1 MHKAR
6 NKIVMNKVVGI
17 DLGTTNSVVAITE
30 GGKPTVIANSEG
42 ERTTPSIVAY
52 TKKQTGDDGLNLLVG
67 QVAKRQAVINAEN
80 TFYSVKRFIG
90 SKISE
95 LNAESTNVAYKVISD
110 KNENIKL
117 ECPALDTRFSPEE
130 ISAQVLRKL
139 VEDTSKY
146 IGQNIDEAVITV
158 PAYFNDS
165 QRQATQDAGQIAGLN
180 VRRILNEPTAASLA
194 YGLDKNKNESILVFD
209 LGGGTFDV
217 SLLEVG
223 DGIFEV
229 LATAG
234 DTQLGGD
241 NFDNT
246 IVNYLLKNF
255 EEKEGID
262 LTENK
267 QALQRVREAAEKAK
281 VELSSVTEANIALPF
296 ISSGKDGPKHI
307 TTNLSRTKFEELA
320 DNLIHSCRIPVE
332 NALNDARLTP
342 EQISEV
348 VLVGG
353 STRIPAI
360 RELIKRVIS
369 KEPNQTVN
377 PDEVVAIGA
386 ALQGGIIAGEV
397 QDILL
402 IDVTPLSVGVETF
415 GGVLTKII
423 NRNSTIPTRKS
434 ELFSTAVDNQPN
446 VEIHVLQGE
455 REFADDNKSL
465 GKFRLNGIRPA
476 KRGEPQIE
484 VSFDLDVDGV
494 LSVKANDKDSGE
506 QQSIVIEGASTLD
519 KKEIEEMIQNA
530 EKFASVD
537 KEKREK
543 VNLKTKAYNLIDE
556 YEKLTSTTD
565 NISEDLKN
573 QITEIEPEINNLKEL
588 VKQEVSIMEDEKI
601 NQIISK
607 IEQLISQIA
616 ATNQTPNSNE
626 N

>member
-1 MHKAR
+1 
-6 NKIVMNKVVGI
+6 MNKVVGI

-30 GGKPTVIANSEG
+30 GAKPTVIANSEG
-42 ERTTPSIVAY
+42 ERTTPSVVAY
-52 TKKQTGDDGLNLLVG
+52 TKKQDLLVG
-67 QVAKRQAVINAEN
+67 QIAKRQAVINPEN

-90 SKISE
+90 SKINE
-95 LNAESTNVAYKVISD
+95 LQEESTNVAYDVIAD
-110 KNENIKL
+110 KNDNIKL
-117 ECPALDTRFSPEE
+117 ECPALDTKFSPEE

-139 VEDTSKY
+139 VEETNKY
-146 IGQNIDEAVITV
+146 IGQTIKEAVITV

-223 DGIFEV
+223 DGVFEV

-241 NFDNT
+241 NFDNA
-246 IVNYLLKNF
+246 IVNYLLQNF
-255 EEKEGID
+255 KEKEGTD
-262 LTENK
+262 LTKDK
-267 QALQRVREAAEKAK
+267 QALQRIREAAEKAK
-281 VELSSVTEANIALPF
+281 VELSSVPETNIALPF
-296 ISSGKDGPKHI
+296 ISSGPDGPKHI
-307 TTNLSRTKFEELA
+307 TTNLTRTKFEELT
-320 DNLIHSCRIPVE
+320 DSLIHSCRIPVE
-332 NALNDARLTP
+332 NALNDAKLTP
-342 EQISEV
+342 DQISEI

-360 RELIKRVIS
+360 RGLIKRTIN

-397 QDILL
+397 KDILL

-423 NRNSTIPTRKS
+423 NRNSTVPTQRS

-465 GKFRLNGIRPA
+465 GKFRLNGIRAA

-519 KKEIEEMIQNA
+519 KKEIEEMIANA

-537 KEKREK
+537 KERREK

-556 YEKLTSTTD
+556 YEKLTTNQESFND
-565 NISEDLKN
+565 DLKN
-573 QITEIEPEINNLKEL
+573 KIVELETDITNLKEL
-588 VKQEVSIMEDEKI
+588 VTKDDSNLESDEIEK
-601 NQIISK
+601 IISK
-607 IEQLISQIA
+607 IEQVVLEI
-616 ATNQTPNSNE
+616 TNNNKDLNE
-626 N
+626 

>member
-1 MHKAR
+1 
-6 NKIVMNKVVGI
+6 MNKVVGI

-30 GGKPTVIANSEG
+30 GAKPTVIANSEG
-42 ERTTPSIVAY
+42 ERTTPSVVAY
-52 TKKQTGDDGLNLLVG
+52 TKKQDLLVG
-67 QVAKRQAVINAEN
+67 QVAKRQAVINPEN

-90 SKISE
+90 SKINE
-95 LNAESTNVAYKVISD
+95 LQSDSTSVSYNVISD

-117 ECPALDTRFSPEE
+117 ECPALETKFSPEE
-130 ISAQVLRKL
+130 ISAQILRKL

-146 IGQNIDEAVITV
+146 IGQDIEEAVITV

-241 NFDNT
+241 NFDNV

-262 LTENK
+262 LLSDK

-281 VELSSVTEANIALPF
+281 VELSSVPETNIALPF
-296 ISSGKDGPKHI
+296 ISSGPDGPKHI
-307 TTNLSRTKFEELA
+307 TTNLTRTKFEELA

-332 NALNDARLTP
+332 NALNDAKLTP

-360 RELIKRVIS
+360 RGLIKRIIS
-369 KEPNQTVN
+369 KDPNQTVN

-397 QDILL
+397 KDILL

-423 NRNSTIPTRKS
+423 NRNSTVPTQRS

-455 REFADDNKSL
+455 REFAEDNKSL
-465 GKFRLNGIRPA
+465 GKFRLNGIRAA
-476 KRGEPQIE
+476 KRGEPQIQ

-530 EKFASVD
+530 EKFASAD
-537 KEKREK
+537 KERREK

-556 YEKLTSTTD
+556 YERLTNTTK
-565 NISEDLKN
+565 NFSEDLKN
-573 QITEIEPEINNLKEL
+573 KVTKFNPEITSLKEL
-588 VKQEVSIMEDEKI
+588 VTKELSVVESNEINKIITKME
-601 NQIISK
+601 QIIS
-607 IEQLISQIA
+607 QI
-616 ATNQTPNSNE
+616 TDENKNSNSQ
-626 N
+626 

>member
-1 MHKAR
+1 
-6 NKIVMNKVVGI
+6 MNKVVGI

-30 GGKPTVIANSEG
+30 GAKPTVIANSEG
-42 ERTTPSIVAY
+42 ERTTPSVVAY
-52 TKKQTGDDGLNLLVG
+52 TKKQDLLVG
-67 QVAKRQAVINAEN
+67 QVAKRQAVINPEN

-90 SKISE
+90 SKMNE
-95 LNAESTNVAYKVISD
+95 LTGESGNLSYQFVAD

-117 ECPALDTRFSPEE
+117 ECPALDTTFSPEE

-146 IGQNIDEAVITV
+146 IGQDINEAVITV

-209 LGGGTFDV
+209 LGGGTCDV

-241 NFDNT
+241 NFDNV
-246 IVNYLLKNF
+246 IVNDLLKSF
-255 EEKEGID
+255 KEKEGVD
-262 LTENK
+262 LTTDK
-267 QALQRVREAAEKAK
+267 QALQRIREAAEKAK
-281 VELSSVTEANIALPF
+281 VELSSVGETSIALPF
-296 ISSGKDGPKHI
+296 ISSGSDGPKHI
-307 TTNLSRTKFEELA
+307 NANLSREKFEELA

-332 NALNDARLTP
+332 NAINDAKLTP
-342 EQISEV
+342 EQINEV

-360 RELIKRVIS
+360 RGLIKRIIS
-369 KEPNQTVN
+369 REPNQTVN

-397 QDILL
+397 KDILL

-423 NRNSTIPTRKS
+423 NRNSTIPTQRS

-465 GKFRLNGIRPA
+465 GKFRLNGIRAA
-476 KRGEPQIE
+476 KRGEPQIQ

-519 KKEIEEMIQNA
+519 KKEIEEMIANA
-530 EKFASVD
+530 EKYASVD

-556 YEKLTSTTD
+556 YERLTSDTTAFSD
-565 NISEDLKN
+565 GLQTKVTELNSDVTKLKDLVTNDLSDTQVDEVNK
-573 QITEIEPEINNLKEL
+573 ITSEIEQ
-588 VKQEVSIMEDEKI
+588 V
-601 NQIISK
+601 
-607 IEQLISQIA
+607 ISQI
-616 ATNQTPNSNE
+616 TSENTSDNSSSDTTDTSDA
-626 N
+626 

>member
-1 MHKAR
+1 
-6 NKIVMNKVVGI
+6 MNKVVGI

-30 GGKPTVIANSEG
+30 GAKPTVIANSEG
-42 ERTTPSIVAY
+42 ERTTPSVVAY
-52 TKKQTGDDGLNLLVG
+52 TKKQDLLVG
-67 QVAKRQAVINAEN
+67 QVAKRQAVINPEN

-90 SKISE
+90 SKMNE
-95 LNAESTNVAYKVISD
+95 LTGETGNLSYEFVAD

-117 ECPALDTRFSPEE
+117 KCPALDTTFSPEE

-146 IGQNIDEAVITV
+146 IGQDINEAVITV

-241 NFDNT
+241 NFDNV
-246 IVNYLLKNF
+246 IVNDLLKSF
-255 EEKEGID
+255 EEKEGVD
-262 LTENK
+262 LRNDK
-267 QALQRVREAAEKAK
+267 QALQRIREAAEKAK
-281 VELSSVTEANIALPF
+281 VELSSVGETSIALPF
-296 ISSGKDGPKHI
+296 ISSGSDGPKHI
-307 TTNLSRTKFEELA
+307 NANLSREKFEELA

-332 NALNDARLTP
+332 NAINDAKLTP
-342 EQISEV
+342 EQINEV

-360 RELIKRVIS
+360 RGLIKRIIS
-369 KEPNQTVN
+369 REPNQTVN

-397 QDILL
+397 KDILL

-423 NRNSTIPTRKS
+423 NRNSTIPTQRS

-465 GKFRLNGIRPA
+465 GKFRLNGIRAA
-476 KRGEPQIE
+476 KRGEPQIQ

-519 KKEIEEMIQNA
+519 KKEIEEMIANA
-530 EKFASVD
+530 EKYASVD

-543 VNLKTKAYNLIDE
+543 LNLKTKAYNLIDE
-556 YEKLTSTTD
+556 YERLTSDTTAFSD
-565 NISEDLKN
+565 GLQTKV
-573 QITEIEPEINNLKEL
+573 TELNSDVTKLKEL
-588 VKQEVSIMEDEKI
+588 VTNELSDIQVDEVNNITSE
-601 NQIISK
+601 
-607 IEQLISQIA
+607 IEQVISQI
-616 ATNQTPNSNE
+616 TSENSSDTSSSDTSE
-626 N
+626 T

>member
-1 MHKAR
+1 
-6 NKIVMNKVVGI
+6 MNKVVGI

-30 GGKPTVIANSEG
+30 GAKPTVIANSEG
-42 ERTTPSIVAY
+42 ERTTPSVVAY
-52 TKKQTGDDGLNLLVG
+52 TKKQDLLVG
-67 QVAKRQAVINAEN
+67 QVAKRQAVINPEN

-90 SKISE
+90 SKINE
-95 LNAESTNVAYKVISD
+95 LQSDSTTVSYNVISD

-117 ECPALDTRFSPEE
+117 ECPALETKFSPEE
-130 ISAQVLRKL
+130 ISAQILRKL

-146 IGQNIDEAVITV
+146 IGQDIEEAVITV

-241 NFDNT
+241 NFDNV

-262 LTENK
+262 LLSDK

-281 VELSSVTEANIALPF
+281 VELSSVPETNIALPF
-296 ISSGKDGPKHI
+296 ISSGPDGPKHI
-307 TTNLSRTKFEELA
+307 TTNLTRTKFEELA

-332 NALNDARLTP
+332 NALNDAKLTP

-360 RELIKRVIS
+360 RGLIKRIIS
-369 KEPNQTVN
+369 KDPNQTVN

-397 QDILL
+397 KDILL

-423 NRNSTIPTRKS
+423 NRNSTVPTQRS

-455 REFADDNKSL
+455 REFAEDNKSL
-465 GKFRLNGIRPA
+465 GKFRLNGIRAA
-476 KRGEPQIE
+476 KRGEPQIQ

-530 EKFASVD
+530 EKFASAD
-537 KEKREK
+537 KERREK

-556 YEKLTSTTD
+556 YERLTNTTK
-565 NISEDLKN
+565 NFSEDLKN
-573 QITEIEPEINNLKEL
+573 KVTKFNPEITSLKEL
-588 VKQEVSIMEDEKI
+588 VTKELSVVESNEINKIITKPQLKTNSKKIYI
-601 NQIISK
+601 NQNIG
-607 IEQLISQIA
+607 LHM
-616 ATNQTPNSNE
+616 T
-626 N
+626 

>member
-1 MHKAR
+1 
-6 NKIVMNKVVGI
+6 MNKVVGI

-30 GGKPTVIANSEG
+30 GAKPTVIANSEG
-42 ERTTPSIVAY
+42 ERTTPSVVAY
-52 TKKQTGDDGLNLLVG
+52 TKKQDLLVG
-67 QVAKRQAVINAEN
+67 QIAKRQAVINPEN

-90 SKISE
+90 SKINE
-95 LNAESTNVAYKVISD
+95 LQDESTNVAYDVVAD
-110 KNENIKL
+110 KNDNIKL
-117 ECPALDTRFSPEE
+117 ECPALDTKFSPEE

-139 VEDTSKY
+139 VEETNKY
-146 IGQNIDEAVITV
+146 IGQTIKEAVITV

-223 DGIFEV
+223 DGVFEV

-241 NFDNT
+241 NFDNA
-246 IVNYLLKNF
+246 IVNYLLENF
-255 EEKEGID
+255 KEKEGID
-262 LTENK
+262 LTKDK
-267 QALQRVREAAEKAK
+267 QALQRIREAAEKAK
-281 VELSSVTEANIALPF
+281 VELSSVPETNIALPF
-296 ISSGKDGPKHI
+296 ISSGSDGPKHI
-307 TTNLSRTKFEELA
+307 TTNLTRTKFEELT
-320 DNLIHSCRIPVE
+320 DSLIHSCRIPVE
-332 NALNDARLTP
+332 NALNDAKLTP
-342 EQISEV
+342 DQISEI

-360 RELIKRVIS
+360 RGLIKRTIN

-397 QDILL
+397 KDILL

-423 NRNSTIPTRKS
+423 NRNSTVPTQRS

-465 GKFRLNGIRPA
+465 GKFRLNGIRAA

-519 KKEIEEMIQNA
+519 KKEIEEMIANA

-537 KEKREK
+537 KERREK

-556 YEKLTSTTD
+556 YEKLTTNQESFND
-565 NISEDLKN
+565 DLKN
-573 QITEIEPEINNLKEL
+573 KIVELETDITNLKEL
-588 VKQEVSIMEDEKI
+588 VTKDDSNLDSNEIEK
-601 NQIISK
+601 IISK
-607 IEQLISQIA
+607 IEQVVLEI
-616 ATNQTPNSNE
+616 TNTNKDSNE
-626 N
+626 

>member
-1 MHKAR
+1 M
-6 NKIVMNKVVGI
+6 G
-17 DLGTTNSVVAITE
+17 
-30 GGKPTVIANSEG
+30 
-42 ERTTPSIVAY
+42 
-52 TKKQTGDDGLNLLVG
+52 
-67 QVAKRQAVINAEN
+67 
-80 TFYSVKRFIG
+80 
-90 SKISE
+90 
-95 LNAESTNVAYKVISD
+95 
-110 KNENIKL
+110 
-117 ECPALDTRFSPEE
+117 
-130 ISAQVLRKL
+130 
-139 VEDTSKY
+139 EDTSKY
-146 IGQNIDEAVITV
+146 IGQSINEAVITV

-241 NFDNT
+241 NFDNS
-246 IVNYLLKNF
+246 IVNYLLKDF

-262 LTENK
+262 LTKDK
-267 QALQRVREAAEKAK
+267 QALQRVKEAAEKAK
-281 VELSSVTEANIALPF
+281 VELSSVTETNIALPF
-296 ISSGKDGPKHI
+296 ISSGTDGPKHI
-307 TTNLSRTKFEELA
+307 KTNLSRTKFEELA

-332 NALNDARLTP
+332 NALNDAKLTP

-360 RELIKRVIS
+360 RELIKRIIS

-397 QDILL
+397 KDILL

-423 NRNSTIPTRKS
+423 SRNSTIPTQRS

-455 REFADDNKSL
+455 REFAEDNKSL

-476 KRGEPQIE
+476 RRGEPQIQ

-543 VNLKTKAYNLIDE
+543 VNLKTKAYNL
-556 YEKLTSTTD
+556 
-565 NISEDLKN
+565 N
-573 QITEIEPEINNLKEL
+573 TEVANLKEL
-588 VKQEVSIMEDEKI
+588 VTKDLSEIETEEI
-601 NQIISK
+601 NKIISK
-607 IEQLISQIA
+607 MEQMISEITTA
-616 ATNQTPNSNE
+616 NKDS
-626 N
+626 

>member
-1 MHKAR
+1 
-6 NKIVMNKVVGI
+6 MNKVIGI
-17 DLGTTNSVVAITE
+17 DLGTTNSVVAVTE
-30 GGKPTVIANSEG
+30 GAKPTVIANSQG
-42 ERTTPSIVAY
+42 ERTTPSVVAY
-52 TKKQTGDDGLNLLVG
+52 TKKQDLLVG
-67 QVAKRQAVINAEN
+67 QVAKRQAVINPEN

-90 SKISE
+90 SKINE
-95 LNAESTNVAYKVISD
+95 LNKESTSVSYDVVSD

-117 ECPALDTRFSPEE
+117 ECPALNTKFSPEE
-130 ISAQVLRKL
+130 ISAQILRKL
-139 VEDTSKY
+139 VQDASKY
-146 IGQNIDEAVITV
+146 LEQDIEEAVITV

-217 SLLEVG
+217 SVLEVG
-223 DGIFEV
+223 DGVFEV
-229 LATAG
+229 LATNG

-241 NFDNT
+241 NFDNV
-246 IVNYLLKNF
+246 IVNHVLQNF
-255 EEKEGID
+255 EEQEGVD
-262 LTENK
+262 LTKDK
-267 QALQRVREAAEKAK
+267 QALQRVKEAAEKAK
-281 VELSSVTEANIALPF
+281 VELSSVPETKIALPF
-296 ISSGKDGPKHI
+296 ISSTAEGPKHI
-307 TTNLSRTKFEELA
+307 ATNLSREKFESLA
-320 DNLIHSCRIPVE
+320 DNLIHNCRIPVE
-332 NALNDARLTP
+332 NAINDAKLTAD
-342 EQISEV
+342 QIGEV

-353 STRIPAI
+353 STRIPAV
-360 RELIKRVIS
+360 RSLIKRIIN

-397 QDILL
+397 KNILL

-415 GGVLTKII
+415 GGLLTKII
-423 NRNSTIPTRKS
+423 NRNSTIPTQRS

-476 KRGEPQIE
+476 RRGEPQIQ

-506 QQSIVIEGASTLD
+506 EQSIVIEGASTLD

-537 KEKREK
+537 EEKREK
-543 VNLKTKAYNLIDE
+543 VNLKTKAYYIIDE
-556 YEKLTSTTD
+556 YERLVENDENFTD
-565 NISEDLKN
+565 ELKN
-573 QITEIEPEINNLKEL
+573 TITEVNTEVENLKEL
-588 VKQEVSIMEDEKI
+588 VQKDLTVLENDEI
-601 NQIISK
+601 NQIITKMEQVILK
-607 IEQLISQIA
+607 INEQNTS
-616 ATNQTPNSNE
+616 PNS
-626 N
+626 

>member
-1 MHKAR
+1 
-6 NKIVMNKVVGI
+6 MNKVVGI

-30 GGKPTVIANSEG
+30 GAKPTVIANSEG
-42 ERTTPSIVAY
+42 ERTTPSVVAY
-52 TKKQTGDDGLNLLVG
+52 TKKQDLLVG
-67 QVAKRQAVINAEN
+67 QVAKRQAVINPEN

-90 SKISE
+90 SKINE
-95 LNAESTNVAYKVISD
+95 LQNDSTNVSYNVISD

-117 ECPALDTRFSPEE
+117 ECPALETKFSPEE
-130 ISAQVLRKL
+130 ISAQILRKL

-146 IGQNIDEAVITV
+146 IGQDIEEAVITV

-241 NFDNT
+241 NFDNV
-246 IVNYLLKNF
+246 IVNYLLQNF

-262 LTENK
+262 LLSDK
-267 QALQRVREAAEKAK
+267 QALQRVKEAAEKAK
-281 VELSSVTEANIALPF
+281 VELSSVPETNIALPF
-296 ISSGKDGPKHI
+296 ISSGPDGPKHI
-307 TTNLSRTKFEELA
+307 TTNLTRTKFEELA

-332 NALNDARLTP
+332 NALNDAKLTP

-360 RELIKRVIS
+360 RGLIKRIIS
-369 KEPNQTVN
+369 KDPNQTVN

-397 QDILL
+397 KDILL

-423 NRNSTIPTRKS
+423 NRNSTVPTQRS

-455 REFADDNKSL
+455 REFAEDNKSL
-465 GKFRLNGIRPA
+465 GKFRLNGIRAA
-476 KRGEPQIE
+476 KRGEPQIQ

-530 EKFASVD
+530 EKFASAD
-537 KEKREK
+537 KERREK

-556 YEKLTSTTD
+556 YEKLTNTTE
-565 NISEDLKN
+565 NLSEDLKN
-573 QITEIEPEINNLKEL
+573 KVTEFNPEITNLKEL
-588 VKQEVSIMEDEKI
+588 VTKELSVVESNEINKI
-601 NQIISK
+601 ITKVEQIIS
-607 IEQLISQIA
+607 QI
-616 ATNQTPNSNE
+616 TSENE
-626 N
+626 KENDNLDK

>member
-1 MHKAR
+1 
-6 NKIVMNKVVGI
+6 MNKVVGI

-30 GGKPTVIANSEG
+30 GAKPTVIANSEG
-42 ERTTPSIVAY
+42 ERTTPSVVAY
-52 TKKQTGDDGLNLLVG
+52 TKKQDLLVG
-67 QVAKRQAVINAEN
+67 QVAKRQAVINPEN

-90 SKISE
+90 SKMNE
-95 LNAESTNVAYKVISD
+95 LTGETGNLSYEFVAD

-117 ECPALDTRFSPEE
+117 KCPALDTTFSPEE

-139 VEDTSKY
+139 VEDTRKY
-146 IGQNIDEAVITV
+146 IGQDINEAVITV

-241 NFDNT
+241 NFDNV
-246 IVNYLLKNF
+246 IVNDLLKSF
-255 EEKEGID
+255 EEKEGVD
-262 LTENK
+262 LTNDK
-267 QALQRVREAAEKAK
+267 QALQRIREAAEKAK
-281 VELSSVTEANIALPF
+281 VELSSVGETSIALPF
-296 ISSGKDGPKHI
+296 ISSGSDGPKHI
-307 TTNLSRTKFEELA
+307 NANLSREKFEELA

-332 NALNDARLTP
+332 NAINDAKLTP
-342 EQISEV
+342 EQINEV

-360 RELIKRVIS
+360 RGLIKRIIS
-369 KEPNQTVN
+369 REPNQTVN

-397 QDILL
+397 KDILL

-423 NRNSTIPTRKS
+423 NRNSTIPTQRS

-465 GKFRLNGIRPA
+465 GKFRLNGIRAA
-476 KRGEPQIE
+476 KRGEPQIQ

-519 KKEIEEMIQNA
+519 KKEIEEMIANA
-530 EKFASVD
+530 EKYASVD

-556 YEKLTSTTD
+556 YERLTSDTTAFSD
-565 NISEDLKN
+565 GLQTKV
-573 QITEIEPEINNLKEL
+573 TELNSDVTKLKEL
-588 VKQEVSIMEDEKI
+588 VTNELSDIQVDEVNNITSE
-601 NQIISK
+601 
-607 IEQLISQIA
+607 IEQVISQI
-616 ATNQTPNSNE
+616 TSENSSDTSSSDTSE
-626 N
+626 T

>member
-1 MHKAR
+1 
-6 NKIVMNKVVGI
+6 
-17 DLGTTNSVVAITE
+17 
-30 GGKPTVIANSEG
+30 
-42 ERTTPSIVAY
+42 
-52 TKKQTGDDGLNLLVG
+52 
-67 QVAKRQAVINAEN
+67 
-80 TFYSVKRFIG
+80 
-90 SKISE
+90 
-95 LNAESTNVAYKVISD
+95 
-110 KNENIKL
+110 
-117 ECPALDTRFSPEE
+117 LDTNFSPEE

-139 VEDTSKY
+139 VEDASKY
-146 IGQNIDEAVITV
+146 IGQEIKEAVITV

-241 NFDNT
+241 NFDSV
-246 IVNYLLKNF
+246 IVDDLLKNF

-262 LTENK
+262 LSKDK

-281 VELSSVTEANIALPF
+281 VELSSVTETNIALPF

-320 DNLIHSCRIPVE
+320 DSLINNCRIPVE
-332 NALNDARLTP
+332 SALKDAKLTP

-360 RELIKRVIS
+360 RELIKVVTN

-397 QDILL
+397 KDILL

-423 NRNSTIPTRKS
+423 SRNSTIPTQRS

-455 REFADDNKSL
+455 REFAEDNKSL

-476 KRGEPQIE
+476 KRGEPQIQ

-519 KKEIEEMIQNA
+519 SNEIEEMIQNA
-530 EKFASVD
+530 EKFASAD
-537 KEKREK
+537 KEKREY
-543 VNLKTKAYNLIDE
+543 VNVRSKAYNVIDE
-556 YEKLTSTTD
+556 FEGLQNGATEFSEEVKNEINSVDKNEVTKLRD
-565 NISEDLKN
+565 LVLNDISSSDEDAMNELKN
-573 QITEIEPEINNLKEL
+573 L
-588 VKQEVSIMEDEKI
+588 SEKI
-601 NQIISK
+601 EKIIYEIK
-607 IEQLISQIA
+607 KNKK
-616 ATNQTPNSNE
+616 T
-626 N
+626 

>member
-1 MHKAR
+1 MYYIFRKQ
-6 NKIVMNKVVGI
+6 MNKVIGI
-17 DLGTTNSVVAITE
+17 DLGTTNSVVAVTE
-30 GGKPTVIANSEG
+30 GAKPTVIANSQG
-42 ERTTPSIVAY
+42 ERTTPSVVAY
-52 TKKQTGDDGLNLLVG
+52 TKKQDLLVG
-67 QVAKRQAVINAEN
+67 QVAKRQAVINPEN

-90 SKISE
+90 SKINE
-95 LNAESTNVAYKVISD
+95 LNKESTSVSYDVVSD

-117 ECPALDTRFSPEE
+117 ECPALNTKFSPEE
-130 ISAQVLRKL
+130 ISAQILRKL
-139 VEDTSKY
+139 VQDASKY
-146 IGQNIDEAVITV
+146 LEQDIEEAVITV

-217 SLLEVG
+217 SVLEVG
-223 DGIFEV
+223 DGVFEV
-229 LATAG
+229 LATNG

-241 NFDNT
+241 NFDNV
-246 IVNYLLKNF
+246 IVNHVLQNF
-255 EEKEGID
+255 EEQEGVD
-262 LTENK
+262 LTKDK
-267 QALQRVREAAEKAK
+267 QALQRVKEAAEKAK
-281 VELSSVTEANIALPF
+281 VELSSVPETKIALPF
-296 ISSGKDGPKHI
+296 ISSTAEGPKHI
-307 TTNLSRTKFEELA
+307 ATNLSREKFESLA
-320 DNLIHSCRIPVE
+320 DNLIHNCRIPVE
-332 NALNDARLTP
+332 NAINDAKLTAD
-342 EQISEV
+342 QIGEV

-353 STRIPAI
+353 STRIPAV
-360 RELIKRVIS
+360 RSLIKRIIN

-397 QDILL
+397 KNILL

-415 GGVLTKII
+415 GGLLTKII
-423 NRNSTIPTRKS
+423 NRNSTIPTQRS

-476 KRGEPQIE
+476 RRGEPQIQ

-506 QQSIVIEGASTLD
+506 EQSIVIEGASTLD

-537 KEKREK
+537 EEKREK
-543 VNLKTKAYNLIDE
+543 VNLKTKAYYIIDE
-556 YEKLTSTTD
+556 YERLVENDENFTD
-565 NISEDLKN
+565 ELKN
-573 QITEIEPEINNLKEL
+573 TITEVNTEVENLKEL
-588 VKQEVSIMEDEKI
+588 VQKDLTVLENDEI
-601 NQIISK
+601 NQIITK
-607 IEQLISQIA
+607 IEQVILKINEQNTS
-616 ATNQTPNSNE
+616 PNS
-626 N
+626 

>member
-1 MHKAR
+1 M
-6 NKIVMNKVVGI
+6 G
-17 DLGTTNSVVAITE
+17 
-30 GGKPTVIANSEG
+30 
-42 ERTTPSIVAY
+42 
-52 TKKQTGDDGLNLLVG
+52 
-67 QVAKRQAVINAEN
+67 AVINPEN

-90 SKISE
+90 SKINE
-95 LNAESTNVAYKVISD
+95 LQSDSTSVSYNVISD

-117 ECPALDTRFSPEE
+117 ECPALETKFSPEE
-130 ISAQVLRKL
+130 ISAQILRKL

-146 IGQNIDEAVITV
+146 IGQDIEEAVITV

-241 NFDNT
+241 NFDNV

-262 LTENK
+262 LLSDK

-281 VELSSVTEANIALPF
+281 VELSSVPETNIALPF
-296 ISSGKDGPKHI
+296 ISSGPDGPKHI
-307 TTNLSRTKFEELA
+307 TTNLTRTKFEELA

-332 NALNDARLTP
+332 NALNDAKLTP

-360 RELIKRVIS
+360 RGLIKRIIS
-369 KEPNQTVN
+369 KDPNQTVN

-397 QDILL
+397 KDILL

-423 NRNSTIPTRKS
+423 NRNSTVPTQRS

-455 REFADDNKSL
+455 REFAEDNKSL

-476 KRGEPQIE
+476 RRGEPQIQ

-530 EKFASVD
+530 EKFASAD

-588 VKQEVSIMEDEKI
+588 VRQEVSTMEDEKI

>member
-1 MHKAR
+1 
-6 NKIVMNKVVGI
+6 MNKVVGI

-30 GGKPTVIANSEG
+30 GAKPTVIANSEG
-42 ERTTPSIVAY
+42 ERTTPSVVAY
-52 TKKQTGDDGLNLLVG
+52 TKKQDLLVG
-67 QVAKRQAVINAEN
+67 QVAKRQAVINPEN

-90 SKISE
+90 SKINE
-95 LNAESTNVAYKVISD
+95 LQSDSTTVSYNVISD

-117 ECPALDTRFSPEE
+117 ECPALETKFSPEE
-130 ISAQVLRKL
+130 ISAQILRKL

-146 IGQNIDEAVITV
+146 IGQDIEEAVITV

-241 NFDNT
+241 NFDNV

-262 LTENK
+262 LLSDK

-281 VELSSVTEANIALPF
+281 VELSSVPETNIALPF
-296 ISSGKDGPKHI
+296 ISSGPDGPKHI
-307 TTNLSRTKFEELA
+307 TTNLTRTKFEELA

-332 NALNDARLTP
+332 NALNDAKLTP

-360 RELIKRVIS
+360 RGLIKRIIS
-369 KEPNQTVN
+369 KDPNQTVN

-397 QDILL
+397 KDILL

-423 NRNSTIPTRKS
+423 NRNSTVPTQRS

-455 REFADDNKSL
+455 REFAEDNKSL
-465 GKFRLNGIRPA
+465 GKFRLNGIRAA
-476 KRGEPQIE
+476 KRGEPQIQ

-530 EKFASVD
+530 EKFASAD
-537 KEKREK
+537 KERREK

-556 YEKLTSTTD
+556 YERLTNTTK
-565 NISEDLKN
+565 NFSEDLKN
-573 QITEIEPEINNLKEL
+573 KVTKFNPEITSLKEL
-588 VKQEVSIMEDEKI
+588 VTKELSVVESNEINKIITKME
-601 NQIISK
+601 QIIS
-607 IEQLISQIA
+607 QI
-616 ATNQTPNSNE
+616 TDENKNSNSQ
-626 N
+626 

>member
-1 MHKAR
+1 
-6 NKIVMNKVVGI
+6 MNKVVGI

-30 GGKPTVIANSEG
+30 GAKPTVIANSEG
-42 ERTTPSIVAY
+42 ERTTPSVVAY
-52 TKKQTGDDGLNLLVG
+52 TKKQDLLVG
-67 QVAKRQAVINAEN
+67 QVAKRQAVINPEN

-90 SKISE
+90 SKMNE
-95 LNAESTNVAYKVISD
+95 LTGESGNLSYQFVAD

-117 ECPALDTRFSPEE
+117 ECPALDTTFSPEE

-146 IGQNIDEAVITV
+146 IGQDINEAVITV

-241 NFDNT
+241 NFDNV
-246 IVNYLLKNF
+246 IVNDLLKSF
-255 EEKEGID
+255 KEKEGVD
-262 LTENK
+262 LTTDK
-267 QALQRVREAAEKAK
+267 QALQRIREAAEKAK
-281 VELSSVTEANIALPF
+281 VELSSVGETSIALPF
-296 ISSGKDGPKHI
+296 ISSGSDGPKHI
-307 TTNLSRTKFEELA
+307 NANLSREKFEELA

-332 NALNDARLTP
+332 NAINDAKLTP
-342 EQISEV
+342 EQINEV

-360 RELIKRVIS
+360 RGLIKRIIS
-369 KEPNQTVN
+369 REPNQTVN

-397 QDILL
+397 KDILL

-423 NRNSTIPTRKS
+423 NRNSTIPTQRS

-465 GKFRLNGIRPA
+465 GKFRLNGIRAA
-476 KRGEPQIE
+476 KRGEPQIQ

-519 KKEIEEMIQNA
+519 KKEIEEMIANA
-530 EKFASVD
+530 EKYASVD

-556 YEKLTSTTD
+556 YERLTSDTTAFSD
-565 NISEDLKN
+565 GLQTKVTELNSDVTKLKDLVTNDLSDTQVDEVNK
-573 QITEIEPEINNLKEL
+573 ITSEIEQ
-588 VKQEVSIMEDEKI
+588 V
-601 NQIISK
+601 
-607 IEQLISQIA
+607 ISQI
-616 ATNQTPNSNE
+616 TSENTIDNSSSDTTDTSDA
-626 N
+626 

>member
-1 MHKAR
+1 
-6 NKIVMNKVVGI
+6 MNKVVGI

-42 ERTTPSIVAY
+42 ERTTPSVVAY
-52 TKKQTGDDGLNLLVG
+52 TKKQDLLVG
-67 QVAKRQAVINAEN
+67 QVAKRQAVINPEN

-90 SKISE
+90 SKINE
-95 LNAESTNVAYKVISD
+95 LPQEQSNLPYTVVSD
-110 KNENIKL
+110 QKENIKL
-117 ECPALDTRFSPEE
+117 ECPALETKFSPEE

-139 VEDTSKY
+139 VEDTNKY
-146 IGQNIDEAVITV
+146 IGQNVEEAVITV

-223 DGIFEV
+223 DGVFEV

-241 NFDNT
+241 NFDNV
-246 IVNYLLKNF
+246 IVNYLLENF
-255 EEKEGID
+255 QEKEGID
-262 LTENK
+262 LTTNK
-267 QALQRVREAAEKAK
+267 QALQRIKEAAEKAK
-281 VELSSVTEANIALPF
+281 VELSSVTETSIALPF
-296 ISSGKDGPKHI
+296 ISSTADGPKHI
-307 TTNLSRTKFEELA
+307 TTNLTREKFEELA
-320 DNLIHSCRIPVE
+320 DNLIHNCRIPVE
-332 NALNDARLTP
+332 NAINDAKLTAD
-342 EQISEV
+342 QIDEV

-353 STRIPAI
+353 STRIPAV
-360 RELIKRVIS
+360 RSLIKRIIS
-369 KEPNQTVN
+369 KDPNQTVN

-397 QDILL
+397 KNILL
-402 IDVTPLSVGVETF
+402 IDVSPLSVGVETF
-415 GGVLTKII
+415 GGLLTKII
-423 NRNSTIPTRKS
+423 NRNSPVPTKRS

-484 VSFDLDVDGV
+484 VSFDLDVDGI
-494 LSVKANDKDSGE
+494 LSVKATDKDSGE
-506 QQSIVIEGASTLD
+506 EQSIVIEGASTLD
-519 KKEIEEMIQNA
+519 KNEIEEMIQNA
-530 EKFASVD
+530 EKFASAD
-537 KEKREK
+537 KERREK
-543 VNLKTKAYNLIDE
+543 VDLTTKAYNLIDE
-556 YEKLTSTTD
+556 YEKLTTD
-565 NISEDLKN
+565 VTNFDEELKTRINDLNPKISS
-573 QITEIEPEINNLKEL
+573 LKEL
-588 VKQEVSIMEDEKI
+588 VTKKELSVVESDEIK
-601 NQIISK
+601 QIILS
-607 IEQLISQIA
+607 IEQIIPDLSVTDESA
-616 ATNQTPNSNE
+616 SKNE
-626 N
+626 E

>member
-1 MHKAR
+1 
-6 NKIVMNKVVGI
+6 MNKVVGI

-30 GGKPTVIANSEG
+30 GAKPTVIANSEG
-42 ERTTPSIVAY
+42 ERTTPSVVAY
-52 TKKQTGDDGLNLLVG
+52 TKKQDLLVG
-67 QVAKRQAVINAEN
+67 QVAKRQAVINPEN

-90 SKISE
+90 SKMNE
-95 LNAESTNVAYKVISD
+95 LTGESGNLSYQFVAD

-117 ECPALDTRFSPEE
+117 ECPALDTTFSPEE

-146 IGQNIDEAVITV
+146 IGQDINEAVITV

-209 LGGGTFDV
+209 LGGRTFDV

-241 NFDNT
+241 NFDNV
-246 IVNYLLKNF
+246 IVNDLLKSF
-255 EEKEGID
+255 KEKEGVD
-262 LTENK
+262 LTTDK
-267 QALQRVREAAEKAK
+267 QALQRIREAAEKAK
-281 VELSSVTEANIALPF
+281 VELSSVGETSIALPF
-296 ISSGKDGPKHI
+296 ISSGSDGPKHI
-307 TTNLSRTKFEELA
+307 NANLSREKFEELA

-332 NALNDARLTP
+332 NAINDAKLTP
-342 EQISEV
+342 EQINEV

-360 RELIKRVIS
+360 RGLIKRIIS
-369 KEPNQTVN
+369 REPNQTVN

-397 QDILL
+397 KDILL

-423 NRNSTIPTRKS
+423 NRNSTIPTQRS

-465 GKFRLNGIRPA
+465 GKFRLNGIRAA
-476 KRGEPQIE
+476 KRGEPQIQ

-519 KKEIEEMIQNA
+519 KKEIEEMIANA
-530 EKFASVD
+530 EKYASVD

-556 YEKLTSTTD
+556 YERLTSDTTAFSD
-565 NISEDLKN
+565 GLQTKVTELNSDVTKLKDLVTNDLSDTQVDEVNK
-573 QITEIEPEINNLKEL
+573 ITSEIEQ
-588 VKQEVSIMEDEKI
+588 V
-601 NQIISK
+601 
-607 IEQLISQIA
+607 ISQI
-616 ATNQTPNSNE
+616 TSENSSDTSSSDTSE
-626 N
+626 T

>member
-1 MHKAR
+1 
-6 NKIVMNKVVGI
+6 MNKVVGI

-30 GGKPTVIANSEG
+30 GAKPTVIANSEG
-42 ERTTPSIVAY
+42 ERTTPSVVAY
-52 TKKQTGDDGLNLLVG
+52 TKKQDLLVG
-67 QVAKRQAVINAEN
+67 QVAKRQAVINPEN

-90 SKISE
+90 SKMNE
-95 LNAESTNVAYKVISD
+95 LTGETGNLSYDFVAD

-117 ECPALDTRFSPEE
+117 KCPALDTTFSPEE

-146 IGQNIDEAVITV
+146 IGQDINEAVITV

-241 NFDNT
+241 NFDNV
-246 IVNYLLKNF
+246 IVNDLLKSF
-255 EEKEGID
+255 EEKEGVD
-262 LTENK
+262 LTNDK
-267 QALQRVREAAEKAK
+267 QALQRIREAAEKAK
-281 VELSSVTEANIALPF
+281 VELSSVGETSIALPF
-296 ISSGKDGPKHI
+296 ISSGSDGPKHI
-307 TTNLSRTKFEELA
+307 NANLSREKFEELA

-332 NALNDARLTP
+332 NAINDAKLTP
-342 EQISEV
+342 EQINEV

-360 RELIKRVIS
+360 RGLIKRIIS
-369 KEPNQTVN
+369 REPNQTVN

-397 QDILL
+397 KDILL

-423 NRNSTIPTRKS
+423 NRNSTIPTQRS

-465 GKFRLNGIRPA
+465 GKFRLNGIRAA
-476 KRGEPQIE
+476 KRGEPQIQ

-519 KKEIEEMIQNA
+519 KKEIEEMIANA
-530 EKFASVD
+530 EKYASVD

-556 YEKLTSTTD
+556 YERLTSDTTAFSD
-565 NISEDLKN
+565 GLQTKV
-573 QITEIEPEINNLKEL
+573 TELNSDVTKLKEL
-588 VKQEVSIMEDEKI
+588 VTNELSDIQVDEVNNITSE
-601 NQIISK
+601 
-607 IEQLISQIA
+607 IEQVISQI
-616 ATNQTPNSNE
+616 TSENSSDTSSSDTSE
-626 N
+626 T

>member
-1 MHKAR
+1 
-6 NKIVMNKVVGI
+6 MNKVVGI

-30 GGKPTVIANSEG
+30 GAKPTVIANSEG
-42 ERTTPSIVAY
+42 ERTTPSVVAY
-52 TKKQTGDDGLNLLVG
+52 TKKQDLLVG
-67 QVAKRQAVINAEN
+67 QVAKRQAVINPEN

-90 SKISE
+90 SKMNE
-95 LNAESTNVAYKVISD
+95 LTGESGNLSYQFVAD

-117 ECPALDTRFSPEE
+117 ECPALDTTFSPEE

-146 IGQNIDEAVITV
+146 IGQDINEAVITV

-241 NFDNT
+241 NFDNV
-246 IVNYLLKNF
+246 IVNDLLKSF
-255 EEKEGID
+255 EEKEGVD
-262 LTENK
+262 LTNDK
-267 QALQRVREAAEKAK
+267 QALQRIREAAEKAK
-281 VELSSVTEANIALPF
+281 VELSSVGETSIALPF
-296 ISSGKDGPKHI
+296 ISSGSDGPKHI
-307 TTNLSRTKFEELA
+307 NANLSREKFEELA

-332 NALNDARLTP
+332 NAINDAKLTP
-342 EQISEV
+342 EQINEV

-360 RELIKRVIS
+360 RGLIKRIIS
-369 KEPNQTVN
+369 REPNQTVN

-397 QDILL
+397 KDILL

-423 NRNSTIPTRKS
+423 NRNSTIPTQRS

-465 GKFRLNGIRPA
+465 GKFRLNGIRAA
-476 KRGEPQIE
+476 KRGEPQIQ

-519 KKEIEEMIQNA
+519 KKEIEEMIANA
-530 EKFASVD
+530 EKYASVD

-556 YEKLTSTTD
+556 YERLTSDTTAFSD
-565 NISEDLKN
+565 GLQTKV
-573 QITEIEPEINNLKEL
+573 TELNSDVTKLKEL
-588 VKQEVSIMEDEKI
+588 VTNELSDIQVDEVNNITSE
-601 NQIISK
+601 
-607 IEQLISQIA
+607 IEQVISQI
-616 ATNQTPNSNE
+616 TSENSSDTSSSDTSE
-626 N
+626 T

>member
-1 MHKAR
+1 
-6 NKIVMNKVVGI
+6 MNKVIGI
-17 DLGTTNSVVAITE
+17 DLGTTNSVVAVTE
-30 GGKPTVIANSEG
+30 GAKPTVIANSQG
-42 ERTTPSIVAY
+42 ERTTPSVVAY
-52 TKKQTGDDGLNLLVG
+52 TKKQDLLVG
-67 QVAKRQAVINAEN
+67 QVAKRQAVINPEN

-90 SKISE
+90 SKINE
-95 LNAESTNVAYKVISD
+95 LNKESTSVSYDVVSD

-117 ECPALDTRFSPEE
+117 ECPALNTKFSPEE
-130 ISAQVLRKL
+130 ISAQILRKL
-139 VEDTSKY
+139 VQDASKY
-146 IGQNIDEAVITV
+146 LEQDIEEAVITV

-217 SLLEVG
+217 SVLEVG
-223 DGIFEV
+223 DGVFEV
-229 LATAG
+229 LATNG

-241 NFDNT
+241 NFDNV
-246 IVNYLLKNF
+246 IVNHVLQNF
-255 EEKEGID
+255 EEQEGVD
-262 LTENK
+262 LTKDK
-267 QALQRVREAAEKAK
+267 QALQRVKEAAEKAK
-281 VELSSVTEANIALPF
+281 VELSSVPETKIALPF
-296 ISSGKDGPKHI
+296 ISSTAEGPKHI
-307 TTNLSRTKFEELA
+307 ATNLSREKFESLA
-320 DNLIHSCRIPVE
+320 DNLIHNCRIPVE
-332 NALNDARLTP
+332 NAINDAKLTAD
-342 EQISEV
+342 QIGEV

-353 STRIPAI
+353 STRIPAV
-360 RELIKRVIS
+360 RSLIKRIIN

-397 QDILL
+397 KNILL

-415 GGVLTKII
+415 GGLLTKII
-423 NRNSTIPTRKS
+423 NRNSTIPTQRS

-476 KRGEPQIE
+476 RRGEPQIQ

-506 QQSIVIEGASTLD
+506 EQSIVIEGASTLD

-537 KEKREK
+537 EEKREK
-543 VNLKTKAYNLIDE
+543 VNLKTKAYYIIDE
-556 YEKLTSTTD
+556 YERLVENDENFTD
-565 NISEDLKN
+565 ELKN
-573 QITEIEPEINNLKEL
+573 TITEVNTEVENLKEL
-588 VKQEVSIMEDEKI
+588 VQKDLTVLENDEI
-601 NQIISK
+601 NQIITK
-607 IEQLISQIA
+607 IEQVILKINEQNTS
-616 ATNQTPNSNE
+616 PNS
-626 N
+626 

>member
-1 MHKAR
+1 
-6 NKIVMNKVVGI
+6 MNKVVGI

-30 GGKPTVIANSEG
+30 GAKPTVIANSEG
-42 ERTTPSIVAY
+42 ERTTPSVVAY
-52 TKKQTGDDGLNLLVG
+52 TKKQDLLVG
-67 QVAKRQAVINAEN
+67 QVAKRQAVINPEN

-90 SKISE
+90 SKINE
-95 LNAESTNVAYKVISD
+95 LQSDSTSVSYNVISD

-117 ECPALDTRFSPEE
+117 ECPALETKFSPEE
-130 ISAQVLRKL
+130 ISAQILRKL

-146 IGQNIDEAVITV
+146 IGQDIEEAVITV

-241 NFDNT
+241 NFDNV

-262 LTENK
+262 LLSDK

-281 VELSSVTEANIALPF
+281 VELSSVPETNIALPF
-296 ISSGKDGPKHI
+296 ISSGPDGPKHI
-307 TTNLSRTKFEELA
+307 TTNLTRTKFEELA

-332 NALNDARLTP
+332 NALNDAKLTP

-360 RELIKRVIS
+360 RGLIKRIIS
-369 KEPNQTVN
+369 KDPNQTVN

-397 QDILL
+397 KDILL

-423 NRNSTIPTRKS
+423 NRNSTVPTQRS
-434 ELFSTAVDNQPN
+434 ELFFNC
-446 VEIHVLQGE
+446 
-455 REFADDNKSL
+455 R
-465 GKFRLNGIRPA
+465 
-476 KRGEPQIE
+476 
-484 VSFDLDVDGV
+484 
-494 LSVKANDKDSGE
+494 
-506 QQSIVIEGASTLD
+506 
-519 KKEIEEMIQNA
+519 
-530 EKFASVD
+530 
-537 KEKREK
+537 
-543 VNLKTKAYNLIDE
+543 
-556 YEKLTSTTD
+556 
-565 NISEDLKN
+565 
-573 QITEIEPEINNLKEL
+573 
-588 VKQEVSIMEDEKI
+588 
-601 NQIISK
+601 
-607 IEQLISQIA
+607 
-616 ATNQTPNSNE
+616 
-626 N
+626 

>member
-1 MHKAR
+1 
-6 NKIVMNKVVGI
+6 MNKVVGI

-30 GGKPTVIANSEG
+30 GAKPTVIANSEG
-42 ERTTPSIVAY
+42 ERTTPSVVAY
-52 TKKQTGDDGLNLLVG
+52 TKKQDLLVG
-67 QVAKRQAVINAEN
+67 QVAKRQAVINPEN

-90 SKISE
+90 SKMNE
-95 LNAESTNVAYKVISD
+95 LTGESGNLSYQFVAD

-117 ECPALDTRFSPEE
+117 ECPALDTTFSPEE
-130 ISAQVLRKL
+130 ISAQILRKL

-146 IGQNIDEAVITV
+146 IGQDINEAVITV

-241 NFDNT
+241 NFDNV
-246 IVNYLLKNF
+246 IVNDLLKSF
-255 EEKEGID
+255 KEKEGVD
-262 LTENK
+262 LTTDK
-267 QALQRVREAAEKAK
+267 QALQRIREAAEKAK
-281 VELSSVTEANIALPF
+281 VELSSVGETSIALPF
-296 ISSGKDGPKHI
+296 ISSGSDGPKHI
-307 TTNLSRTKFEELA
+307 NANLSREKFEELA

-332 NALNDARLTP
+332 NAINDAKLTP
-342 EQISEV
+342 EQINEV

-360 RELIKRVIS
+360 RGLIKRIIS
-369 KEPNQTVN
+369 REPNQTVN

-397 QDILL
+397 KDILL

-423 NRNSTIPTRKS
+423 NRNSTIPTQRS

-465 GKFRLNGIRPA
+465 GKFRLNGIRAA
-476 KRGEPQIE
+476 KRGEPQIQ

-519 KKEIEEMIQNA
+519 KKEIEEMIANA
-530 EKFASVD
+530 EKYASVD

-556 YEKLTSTTD
+556 YERLTSDTTAFSD
-565 NISEDLKN
+565 GLQTKV
-573 QITEIEPEINNLKEL
+573 TELNSDVTKLKEL
-588 VKQEVSIMEDEKI
+588 VTNELSDIQVDEVNNITSE
-601 NQIISK
+601 
-607 IEQLISQIA
+607 IEQVISQI
-616 ATNQTPNSNE
+616 TSENSSDTSSSDTSE
-626 N
+626 T

>member
-1 MHKAR
+1 
-6 NKIVMNKVVGI
+6 MNKVIGI
-17 DLGTTNSVVAITE
+17 DLGTTNSVVAVTE
-30 GGKPTVIANSEG
+30 GAKPTVIANSEG
-42 ERTTPSIVAY
+42 ERTTPSVVAY
-52 TKKQTGDDGLNLLVG
+52 TKKQDLLVG
-67 QVAKRQAVINAEN
+67 QVAKRQAVINPEN

-90 SKISE
+90 SKMNE
-95 LNAESTNVAYKVISD
+95 LTGESGNLSYQFVAD

-117 ECPALDTRFSPEE
+117 ECPALDTTFSPEE

-146 IGQNIDEAVITV
+146 IGQDINEAVITV

-241 NFDNT
+241 NFDNV
-246 IVNYLLKNF
+246 IVNDLLKSF
-255 EEKEGID
+255 KEKEGVD
-262 LTENK
+262 LTTDK
-267 QALQRVREAAEKAK
+267 QALQRIREAAEKAK
-281 VELSSVTEANIALPF
+281 VELSSVGETSIALPF
-296 ISSGKDGPKHI
+296 ISSGSDGPKHI
-307 TTNLSRTKFEELA
+307 NANLSREKFEELA

-332 NALNDARLTP
+332 NAINDAKLTP
-342 EQISEV
+342 EQINEV

-360 RELIKRVIS
+360 RGLIKRIIS
-369 KEPNQTVN
+369 REPNQTVN

-397 QDILL
+397 KDILL

-423 NRNSTIPTRKS
+423 NRNSTIPTQRS

-465 GKFRLNGIRPA
+465 GKFRLNGIRAA
-476 KRGEPQIE
+476 KRGEPQIQ

-519 KKEIEEMIQNA
+519 KKEIEEMIANA
-530 EKFASVD
+530 EKYASVD

-556 YEKLTSTTD
+556 YERLTSDTTAFSD
-565 NISEDLKN
+565 GLQTKVTELNSDVTKLKDLVTNDLSDTQVDEVNK
-573 QITEIEPEINNLKEL
+573 ITSEIEQ
-588 VKQEVSIMEDEKI
+588 V
-601 NQIISK
+601 
-607 IEQLISQIA
+607 ISQI
-616 ATNQTPNSNE
+616 TSENTSDNSSSDTTDTSDA
-626 N
+626 

>member
-1 MHKAR
+1 M
-6 NKIVMNKVVGI
+6 
-17 DLGTTNSVVAITE
+17 VAITE
-30 GGKPTVIANSEG
+30 GAKPTVIANSEG
-42 ERTTPSIVAY
+42 ERTTPSVVAY
-52 TKKQTGDDGLNLLVG
+52 TKKQDLLVG
-67 QVAKRQAVINAEN
+67 QVAKRQAVINPEN

-90 SKISE
+90 SKMNE
-95 LNAESTNVAYKVISD
+95 LTGESGNLSYQFVAD

-117 ECPALDTRFSPEE
+117 ECPALDTTFSPEE

-146 IGQNIDEAVITV
+146 IGQDINEAVITV

-241 NFDNT
+241 NFDNV
-246 IVNYLLKNF
+246 IVNDLLKSF
-255 EEKEGID
+255 KEKEGVD
-262 LTENK
+262 LTTDK
-267 QALQRVREAAEKAK
+267 QALQRIREAAEKAK
-281 VELSSVTEANIALPF
+281 VELSSVGETSIALPF
-296 ISSGKDGPKHI
+296 ISSGSDGPKHI
-307 TTNLSRTKFEELA
+307 NANLSREKFEELA

-332 NALNDARLTP
+332 NAINDAKLTP
-342 EQISEV
+342 EQINEV

-360 RELIKRVIS
+360 RGLIKRIIS
-369 KEPNQTVN
+369 REPNQTVN

-397 QDILL
+397 KDILL

-423 NRNSTIPTRKS
+423 NRNSTIPTQRS

-465 GKFRLNGIRPA
+465 GKFRLNGIRAA
-476 KRGEPQIE
+476 KRGEPQIQ

-519 KKEIEEMIQNA
+519 KKEIEEMIANA
-530 EKFASVD
+530 EKYASVD

-556 YEKLTSTTD
+556 YERLTSDTTAFSD
-565 NISEDLKN
+565 GLQTKVTELNSDVTKLKDLVTNDLSDTQVDEVNK
-573 QITEIEPEINNLKEL
+573 ITSEIEQ
-588 VKQEVSIMEDEKI
+588 V
-601 NQIISK
+601 
-607 IEQLISQIA
+607 ISQI
-616 ATNQTPNSNE
+616 TSENTSDNSSSDTTDISDA
-626 N
+626 

>member
-1 MHKAR
+1 
-6 NKIVMNKVVGI
+6 MNKVVGI

-30 GGKPTVIANSEG
+30 GAKPTVIANSEG
-42 ERTTPSIVAY
+42 ERTTPSVVAY
-52 TKKQTGDDGLNLLVG
+52 TKKQDLLVG
-67 QVAKRQAVINAEN
+67 QVAKRQAVINPEN

-90 SKISE
+90 SKMNE
-95 LNAESTNVAYKVISD
+95 LTGESGNLSYKFVAD

-117 ECPALDTRFSPEE
+117 ECPALDTTFSPEE

-146 IGQNIDEAVITV
+146 IGQDINEAVITV

-241 NFDNT
+241 NFDNV
-246 IVNYLLKNF
+246 IVNDLLKSF
-255 EEKEGID
+255 KEKEGVD
-262 LTENK
+262 LSTDK
-267 QALQRVREAAEKAK
+267 QALQRIREAAEKAK
-281 VELSSVTEANIALPF
+281 VELSSVGETSIALPF
-296 ISSGKDGPKHI
+296 ISSGSDGPKHI
-307 TTNLSRTKFEELA
+307 NANLSREKFEELA

-332 NALNDARLTP
+332 NAINDAKLTP
-342 EQISEV
+342 EQINEV

-360 RELIKRVIS
+360 RGLIKRIIS
-369 KEPNQTVN
+369 REPNQTVN

-397 QDILL
+397 KDILL

-423 NRNSTIPTRKS
+423 NRNSTIPTQRS

-465 GKFRLNGIRPA
+465 GKFRLNGIRAA
-476 KRGEPQIE
+476 KRGEPQIQ

-519 KKEIEEMIQNA
+519 KKEIEEMIANA
-530 EKFASVD
+530 EKYASVD

-556 YEKLTSTTD
+556 YERLTSDTTAFSD
-565 NISEDLKN
+565 GLQTKV
-573 QITEIEPEINNLKEL
+573 TELNSDVTKLKEL
-588 VKQEVSIMEDEKI
+588 VSNELSDIQVDEVNKI
-601 NQIISK
+601 TSE
-607 IEQLISQIA
+607 IEQVISQI
-616 ATNQTPNSNE
+616 TSENTSNNSDTSDT
-626 N
+626 

>member
-1 MHKAR
+1 
-6 NKIVMNKVVGI
+6 MNKVVGI

-30 GGKPTVIANSEG
+30 GAKPTVIANSEG
-42 ERTTPSIVAY
+42 ERTTPSVVAY
-52 TKKQTGDDGLNLLVG
+52 TKKQDLLVG
-67 QVAKRQAVINAEN
+67 QVAKRQAVINPEN

-90 SKISE
+90 SKMNE
-95 LNAESTNVAYKVISD
+95 LTGESGNLSYKFVAD

-117 ECPALDTRFSPEE
+117 ECPALDTTFSPEE

-146 IGQNIDEAVITV
+146 IGQDINEAVITV

-241 NFDNT
+241 NFDNV
-246 IVNYLLKNF
+246 IVNDLLKSF
-255 EEKEGID
+255 KEKEGVD
-262 LTENK
+262 LTTDK
-267 QALQRVREAAEKAK
+267 QALQRIREAAEKAK
-281 VELSSVTEANIALPF
+281 VELSSVGETSIALPF
-296 ISSGKDGPKHI
+296 ISSGSDGPKHI
-307 TTNLSRTKFEELA
+307 NANLSREKFEELA

-332 NALNDARLTP
+332 NAINDAKLTP
-342 EQISEV
+342 EQINEV

-360 RELIKRVIS
+360 RGLIKRIIS
-369 KEPNQTVN
+369 REPNQTVN

-397 QDILL
+397 KDILL

-423 NRNSTIPTRKS
+423 NRNSTIPTQRS

-465 GKFRLNGIRPA
+465 GKFRLNGIRAA
-476 KRGEPQIE
+476 KRGEPQIQ

-519 KKEIEEMIQNA
+519 KKEIEEMIANA
-530 EKFASVD
+530 EKYASVD

-556 YEKLTSTTD
+556 YERLTSDTTAFSD
-565 NISEDLKN
+565 GLQTDLII
-573 QITEIEPEINNLKEL
+573 QHYAYLKL
-588 VKQEVSIMEDEKI
+588 
-601 NQIISK
+601 
-607 IEQLISQIA
+607 
-616 ATNQTPNSNE
+616 
-626 N
+626 